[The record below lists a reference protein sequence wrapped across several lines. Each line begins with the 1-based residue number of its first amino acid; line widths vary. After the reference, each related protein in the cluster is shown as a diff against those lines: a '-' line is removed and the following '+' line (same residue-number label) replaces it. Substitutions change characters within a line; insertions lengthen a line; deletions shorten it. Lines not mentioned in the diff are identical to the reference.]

1 MKDRLAVLVLVG
13 LSLLPATRSASGQ
26 IRTADIEVV
35 RNKSVLESRDLEII
49 DSFVADAVQQLLLG
63 NDFASVAA
71 IRRIIKVNSASN
83 QPSAAEQYARS
94 FFQAAD
100 RSLSE
105 AFQQASKQ
113 PDDQRRFL
121 LSVNLLILMDT
132 LLDQPHIV
140 KAAEVSYLN
149 MIKVASSLTN
159 SKNAVLKYW
168 AVKCLAKPVIAAHSP
183 NAAREIFRQLEA
195 VSTDKDPFL
204 LGLVVEFVSRA
215 KDPQAEKLLTT
226 IADMRMKAY
235 ENGTVENDFIDGDIL
250 KALYAR
256 LETAPPSQTAAIAQR
271 FGQLYSYLIQKYIR
285 DINDGGSLSEDEKT
299 GLVSSILEVEKIS
312 MSRLIGQPQVRMK
325 TAIERGDLAALQKI
339 HDELLGSQAGA
350 GLLQAKYAFQYRGG
364 STAPNVLPAKLK
376 GPPPAAK

>member
-1 MKDRLAVLVLVG
+1 M
-13 LSLLPATRSASGQ
+13 
-26 IRTADIEVV
+26 
-35 RNKSVLESRDLEII
+35 I
-49 DSFVADAVQQLLLG
+49 DTFVADVVRELLLG
-63 NDFASVAA
+63 DDFASVAA
-71 IRRIIKVNSASN
+71 IRRIIRVNSASN

-140 KAAEVSYLN
+140 QAAEASYLD
-149 MIKVASSLTN
+149 MIKVASSLVS

-168 AVKCLAKPVIAAHSP
+168 AVKCLSKPVIAAHSP
-183 NAAREIFRQLEA
+183 NAAREIFRQMEA
-195 VSTDKDPFL
+195 VSTDKDL
-204 LGLVVEFVSRA
+204 GVLGLVVEFVSRS
-215 KDPQAEKLLTT
+215 KDPQAEKLLTS

-235 ENGTVENDFIDGDIL
+235 ENETAEDEFIDGDIL

-256 LETAPPSQTAAIAQR
+256 LETTPPSQPAAIAQR
-271 FGQLYSYLIQKYIR
+271 FGQLYSYLIRKYIR

-312 MSRLIGQPQVRMK
+312 MSRLIGQPQVRMR

-339 HDELLGSQAGA
+339 HDEWLGSQAGA
-350 GLLQAKYAFQYRGG
+350 GLLQGKYAFQYRGG

-376 GPPPAAK
+376 GPPPSPK